1 MLLIIMI
8 RAEGAFLFSGSGLFI
23 SVYQH
28 LFVICKS
35 LVTFRDRCILGCCCQ
50 HRNFTAPSKV
60 LAFSTDP

>member
-35 LVTFRDRCILGCCCQ
+35 LVTFRDMHFGMLLP
-50 HRNFTAPSKV
+50 TP
-60 LAFSTDP
+60 